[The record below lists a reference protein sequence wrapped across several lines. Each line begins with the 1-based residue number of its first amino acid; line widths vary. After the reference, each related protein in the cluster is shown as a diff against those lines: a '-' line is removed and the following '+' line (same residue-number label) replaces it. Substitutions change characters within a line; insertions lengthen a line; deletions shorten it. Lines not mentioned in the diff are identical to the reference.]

1 MINGIF
7 NVVSHKSL
15 IKTGR
20 YMDLVNLLMIVILSC
35 FIFVLIK
42 NIKKSKNILILFLI
56 FFGYVSYLFYN
67 VNWLGYNRSLSLLG
81 IQGRY
86 VFPVISCFVV
96 IWAYSFINLFNK
108 KWISVLL
115 ICGIFVFMF
124 LGEGYYLFKN
134 YKKWCF
140 DNPWFSYE
148 LGNVG
153 EINKG
158 EFAEKQ
164 MFDLSDESEDT
175 LGIGIYFSTYSKEIR
190 DGFYLNLYKGNNCQ
204 DLLESIPIKGI
215 KDNNFAAVR
224 FSDDLDKNFNYCFDI
239 ENRNSDNPVT
249 IWYSGLN
256 VDEKEYIYD
265 LLERRLMDKYSL
277 GN

>member
-1 MINGIF
+1 MG
-7 NVVSHKSL
+7 
-15 IKTGR
+15 
-20 YMDLVNLLMIVILSC
+20 LVNLLMVVILFC

-42 NIKKSKNILILFLI
+42 NIKKSKNILILCFIFLI
-56 FFGYVSYLFYN
+56 YIAYLFYN

-86 VFPVISCFVV
+86 IFPVISCFVV
-96 IWAYSFINLFNK
+96 IWAYSFVNLFDR
-108 KWISVLL
+108 KWISVL
-115 ICGIFVFMF
+115 IIFTVFIFMF

-153 EINKG
+153 EIVKG
-158 EFAEKQ
+158 SSTDKQ
-164 MFDLSDESEDT
+164 PFDLSNERENIA
-175 LGIGIYFSTYSKEIR
+175 GIGIYFSTYSKKIDE
-190 DGFYLNLYKGNNCQ
+190 GFYLNLYIGDDCSS
-204 DLLESIPIKGI
+204 LIESIPIKGI
-215 KDNNFAAVR
+215 RDNSFVAVK
-224 FSDDLDKNFNYCFDI
+224 FYDELDKNLNYCFDI
-239 ENRNSDNPVT
+239 ENRNSGNPVT

-256 VDEKEYIYD
+256 LDEKEYIYD
-265 LLERRLMDKYSL
+265 LLETRLMDKYLL

>member
-1 MINGIF
+1 
-7 NVVSHKSL
+7 
-15 IKTGR
+15 
-20 YMDLVNLLMIVILSC
+20 
-35 FIFVLIK
+35 
-42 NIKKSKNILILFLI
+42 LI